1 MSEVIAFR
9 PKAAATAEPAATEK
23 PATRLAPDQI
33 YYIGSLETAVQIAA
47 YVYRDLPAVDL
58 LMAQMHRF
66 FRDNLSN
73 DHLPFEV
80 RHRCG
85 RYLVDNEEDMGK
97 SIDLIYSL

>member
-1 MSEVIAFR
+1 MSKVIAFR
-9 PKAAATAEPAATEK
+9 PKAGPGVKAAATEK
-23 PATRLAPDQI
+23 PASRVAPDQI
-33 YYIGSLETAVQIAA
+33 YYIGSLETAAQIAA
-47 YVYRDLPAVDL
+47 YVYRDMPAVDL

-85 RYLVDNEEDMGK
+85 RYLVDNEEDMCK